1 MSYVAYGKNYCL
13 LLQIAVIED
22 FTSLGLS
29 LNGTSKTIEYLI
41 KICKSK
47 FTSGRAPGTWH
58 AQGAESVCS
67 TTKKW

>member
-1 MSYVAYGKNYCL
+1 MNYVAYGKNFCL

-29 LNGTSKTIEYLI
+29 LNGKSKTIEYLI

-47 FTSGRAPGTWH
+47 FTSGRAP
-58 AQGAESVCS
+58 V
-67 TTKKW
+67 